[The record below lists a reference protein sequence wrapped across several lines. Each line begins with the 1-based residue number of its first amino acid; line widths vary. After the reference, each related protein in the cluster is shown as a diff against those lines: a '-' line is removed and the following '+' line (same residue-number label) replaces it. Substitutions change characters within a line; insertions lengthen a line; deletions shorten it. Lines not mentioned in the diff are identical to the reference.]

1 MLKVLLVDDE
11 PYILQG
17 LSVLID
23 WEKEGFEIAGKAGSA
38 REALAVMRQEQPD
51 LVLAD
56 IRMPQM
62 SGLDFMEEVRRE
74 GLSHAYFVI
83 MSGYSDFEYARTALK
98 YGCMDYLLKPISCEE
113 LIHVLR
119 KVRALKEEEKRK
131 ERDDSLIAKEFF
143 TRNMI
148 ALIRGKYDEE
158 NVECVRQ
165 YLGEC
170 RGCRYICVEVN
181 DGAMACTPSK
191 EERRRLQKLLYQKCL
206 KELPGEEYR
215 CIFDISAQG
224 ENHDVAILYSEEL
237 LEAAGGLTEQEYLG
251 RLKERI
257 TRGMNGIPVR
267 LVAGGKVESL
277 ERIADSVRTV
287 RMARLLLGLESGE
300 DLEGIEETEWGLLE
314 KQVDREGVDELVHMV
329 KHNQRETIAAGAEKL
344 YGELCRLD
352 SHNVNMVFRYLFVK
366 LLRLATAIDENI
378 DQHEVLRFIS
388 RCAFEQTDME
398 DGGLAVTRMLLDYGD
413 YLTQLRK
420 NQSQAVLGQI
430 ESDMRANFR
439 ENLTLKDMGAKY
451 FINAAYLG
459 QIFKKQYGESF
470 KDRLN
475 RIRMERAE
483 ELLLHT
489 DMKIYEIAEKVGYR
503 DSDYFIDRFLAMKGC
518 TPTKYRKQNRQ

>member
-1 MLKVLLVDDE
+1 MKVLLVDDE

-17 LSVLID
+17 LPVLID

-38 REALAVMRQEQPD
+38 REALAAIQQAQPD

-62 SGLDFMEEVRRE
+62 NGLAFLEEARKR
-74 GLSHAYFVI
+74 GISRTYFVM

-119 KVRALKEEEKRK
+119 KVRALKEEERRK

-158 NVECVRQ
+158 NRECVRQ

-170 RGCRYICVEVN
+170 HGCRYICVEVE
-181 DGAMACTPSK
+181 DGAMACALPK
-191 EERRRLQKLLYQKCL
+191 EERRRLQKQLYQKCL

-215 CIFDISAQG
+215 CIFDISVQG

-237 LEAAGGLTEQEYLG
+237 LGASGGLTEQEYLG
-251 RLKERI
+251 RLKERV
-257 TRGMNGIPVR
+257 TRGMGFPVR
-267 LVAGGKVESL
+267 LVVGGKVESL

-287 RMARLLLGLESGE
+287 RMARLLRGLESGE
-300 DLEGIEETEWGLLE
+300 DLEGIEENDWGLLE
-314 KQVDREGVDELVHMV
+314 KRVDREGVDELVHMV
-329 KHNQRETIAAGAEKL
+329 KHNQKDAIASGAGKL
-344 YGELCRLD
+344 FGQLCCLESR
-352 SHNVNMVFRYLFVK
+352 SVNMVFRYLFVK
-366 LLRLATAIDENI
+366 LLRLATGIDENI

-398 DGGLAVTRMLLDYGD
+398 DGGKAMTRMLMDYGD
-413 YLTQLRK
+413 YLMQLRR

-430 ESDMRANFR
+430 ENDMRSNFR

-503 DSDYFIDRFLAMKGC
+503 DSDYFINRFLAMKGC
-518 TPTKYRKQNRQ
+518 TPTKYRKQNRI

>member
-23 WEKEGFEIAGKAGSA
+23 WAKEGFEIIGKAGSA
-38 REALAVMRQEQPD
+38 REALEAVRREQPD

-62 SGLDFMEEVRRE
+62 SGLDLLKEVRGE
-74 GLSHAYFVI
+74 GISHASFVM

-98 YGCMDYLLKPISCEE
+98 CGCMDYLLKPISCEE
-113 LIHVLR
+113 LVHMLGRV
-119 KVRALKEEEKRK
+119 KAQKEEERRR

-143 TRNMI
+143 SRNML
-148 ALIRGKYDEE
+148 ALMRGKYDEE
-158 NVECVRQ
+158 NMECVRQ

-170 RGCRYICVEVN
+170 HGCRYICVEVN
-181 DGAMACTPSK
+181 DSAIIPAPSR
-191 EERRRLQKLLYQKCL
+191 EERRRLQKQLYQKCL
-206 KELPGEEYR
+206 KELPGEEFR
-215 CIFDISAQG
+215 CIFDISVQG

-237 LEAAGGLTEQEYLG
+237 LTAAGGLTEQEYLG

-257 TRGMNGIPVR
+257 IREMGFPVR
-267 LVAGGKVESL
+267 LVAGSKVEGL
-277 ERIADSVRTV
+277 ERIADSVGTV
-287 RMARLLLGLESGE
+287 RMARLLRGVESGE
-300 DLEGIEETEWGLLE
+300 DLESIEDTDWGLLE
-314 KQVDREGVDELVHMV
+314 KQVDREGVDELVYMV
-329 KHNQRETIAAGAEKL
+329 KHNQKEDISAAAEKL
-344 YGELCRLD
+344 YGELYSLE
-352 SHNVNMVFRYLFVK
+352 SHQVNMVFHYLFIK
-366 LLRLATAIDENI
+366 LLWLATGIDENI

-388 RCAFEQTDME
+388 RCAFEQTDMK
-398 DGGLAVTRMLLDYGD
+398 DGGEAMTKMLLDYGD
-413 YLTQLRK
+413 YLMQLRK

-430 ESDMRANFR
+430 ESDMRANYR

-475 RIRMERAE
+475 RIRMEYAE

-489 DMKIYEIAEKVGYR
+489 DLKIYEIAEKVGYK
-503 DSDYFIDRFLAMKGC
+503 DSDYFINRFLAMEGC
-518 TPTKYRKQNRQ
+518 TPTKFRKQNRQ

>member
-23 WEKEGFEIAGKAGSA
+23 WGKEGFEIVGKAGSA
-38 REALAVMRQEQPD
+38 REALEAIGREQPD

-56 IRMPQM
+56 IRMPQT
-62 SGLDFMEEVRRE
+62 SGLDFVEEVRKE
-74 GLSHAYFVI
+74 GISHAFFVM

-98 YGCMDYLLKPISCEE
+98 CGCIDYLLKPISCEE
-113 LIHVLR
+113 LVHVLG
-119 KVRALKEEEKRK
+119 KVKALKEEEKRR

-143 TRNMI
+143 SRNMI

-158 NVECVRQ
+158 NMECVRQ

-170 RGCRYICVEVN
+170 HGCRYICVEVN
-181 DGAMACTPSK
+181 DGAVNPAPSR
-191 EERRRLQKLLYQKCL
+191 EERRRMQKQLYQKCL

-215 CIFDISAQG
+215 CIFDISVQG

-237 LEAAGGLTEQEYLG
+237 LQASGGLTEQEYLG
-251 RLKERI
+251 RLKQRI
-257 TRGMNGIPVR
+257 TREMGFPVR
-267 LVAGGKVESL
+267 LVAGSKVEGL
-277 ERIADSVRTV
+277 EQISDSVRTV
-287 RMARLLLGLESGE
+287 RMARLLRGLESGE
-300 DLEGIEETEWGLLE
+300 DLEGIEETDWGLLE
-314 KQVDREGVDELVHMV
+314 KQVDREGVDELVQMV
-329 KHNQRETIAAGAEKL
+329 KHNQKEEIAVATEKL
-344 YGELCRLD
+344 YGELYSLE
-352 SHNVNMVFRYLFVK
+352 SHQVNMVFRYLFIK
-366 LLRLATAIDENI
+366 LLRLATGVDENI

-398 DGGLAVTRMLLDYGD
+398 DGGKAMSRMLLDYGE
-413 YLTQLRK
+413 YLMQLRR

-475 RIRMERAE
+475 RIRMEYAE

-489 DMKIYEIAEKVGYR
+489 DLKIYEIAEKVGYR
-503 DSDYFIDRFLAMKGC
+503 DSDYFINRFLAMVGC
-518 TPTKYRKQNRQ
+518 TPTKFRKQNRQ